1 MNDATDAADAASAT
15 ATDATATADAP
26 RPVRST
32 ARAPRRR
39 GPGAVA
45 TALAAAASALLAV
58 AGCAGGGGGGTA
70 DAGAETGRNA
80 EAGRNTVRPGASAGR
95 APGPARVERL
105 ASAAGCEPEFT
116 TQVDDYRQAVCE
128 SAKGKFVFLDFATAK
143 GQRDWLETAQ
153 MYGGVYLVGN
163 RWVLS
168 SSPRKNMETLR
179 DEFGGTIEESTSY
192 GGASR
197 APGAQGPSDQLK

>member
-1 MNDATDAADAASAT
+1 GRPGAGESGSAADRAGSA
-15 ATDATATADAP
+15 
-26 RPVRST
+26 
-32 ARAPRRR
+32 
-39 GPGAVA
+39 
-45 TALAAAASALLAV
+45 
-58 AGCAGGGGGGTA
+58 
-70 DAGAETGRNA
+70 
-80 EAGRNTVRPGASAGR
+80 VRPGAGGPP